1 MKEIMNWIILEI
13 WDKDKF
19 IYSGWVDKFEVVNHY
34 DTFVNR
40 KTYMAEHHIYG
51 TEYTYT
57 LPVYLG
63 SSLKMGKKYNL
74 ILYSTEANDNKPR
87 ESMLVTFI
95 DESPLGSAVYQYTF
109 AKAMKP
115 S

>member
-1 MKEIMNWIILEI
+1 MIILEI

-19 IYSGWVDKFEVVNHY
+19 IYSGWVDKIEVVSHY

-40 KTYMAEHHIYG
+40 KTGIMEHHIYA

-63 SSLKMGKKYNL
+63 SLKMGKKYNL
-74 ILYSTEANDNKPR
+74 ILYSAEPNDNKPR
-87 ESMLVTFI
+87 KNMIATFI

-109 AKAMKP
+109 AKAGKP